1 MKRVLLPA
9 VLLICTASFAS
20 AQTEGKV
27 SVGASVA
34 FVRPTSDGVDSSVG
48 IGPLVRLNPR
58 RGWGP
63 AGAFNWFRADLQN
76 PSGDTGDFARIRVR
90 PLMAG
95 IAYTIGSGA
104 VLTSFSVVAGPSFNS
119 IDFEDEFLDNL
130 PQGGGTPTV
139 DIENSIAFR
148 PGVNVTIT
156 VAPRVAIV
164 GFGGYFISHPDVLYR
179 DRNGTEFRNRWK
191 LDSVVVSA
199 AVVYSLF

>member
-9 VLLICTASFAS
+9 ALLIATASLAS

-34 FVRPTSDGVDSSVG
+34 FVRPTSDGMDSFVG

-63 AGAFNWFRADLQN
+63 AAAFNWFRADLQN
-76 PSGDTGDFARIRVR
+76 PAGDSGDFARLRVR

-95 IAYTIGSGA
+95 IAYTIGSDK

-119 IDFEDEFLDNL
+119 ADFEDDFIDNL
-130 PQGGGTPTV
+130 PQGAGTPAI
-139 DIENSIAFR
+139 DIENSFAFR
-148 PGVNVTIT
+148 PGVNVTFT
-156 VAPRVAIV
+156 VAPRVAII
-164 GFGGYFISHPDVLYR
+164 GFGGYFVSHPDVVYR
-179 DRNGTEFRNRWK
+179 DRFGTEFRNRWK

-199 AVVYSLF
+199 AVVYSIF